1 MSDEVRSVAVLG
13 TGMMGAP
20 MARNIAAAGLDVRA
34 WNRTRERAEALRG
47 DGIEVAETPAEAAAG
62 VDAVL
67 TVLSDGRAVH
77 AVMAEDG
84 GLEAMSPK
92 SVWIQA
98 STVGL
103 ASTEELAGL
112 AERAGLPFVDS
123 PVLGT
128 KAPAEAGNLIV
139 LASGPDRALAG
150 ARPVFDAIG
159 SRTIELGEAGGGS
172 RMKLVVNE
180 WLLSLTAVLAETLTF
195 AEALSVDGAK
205 FLEAIEG
212 GPIDAG
218 YAQLKG
224 KMMLT
229 GDYEPSFAL
238 ALARKDADLV
248 REAAAAEG
256 IELPLN
262 AVVRDRFAAAEAAGH
277 GDADMAA
284 VRGAL
289 DGRRASDQ
297 RRATSS

>member
-1 MSDEVRSVAVLG
+1 MSEQVRSVAVLG
-13 TGMMGAP
+13 TGTMGAP
-20 MARNIAAAGLDVRA
+20 MARNLAAAGLDVRA
-34 WNRTRERAEALRG
+34 WNRTRERAEALGG

-62 VDAVL
+62 ADAVL
-67 TVLSDGRAVH
+67 TILSDGRAVY
-77 AVMAEDG
+77 AVMADEG
-84 GLEAMSPK
+84 ALEAMS
-92 SVWIQA
+92 SDAVWIQA

-103 ASTEELAGL
+103 ASTEELTGI
-112 AERAGLPFVDS
+112 AERAGVPFVDS

-128 KAPAEAGNLIV
+128 KAPAEAGELTV
-139 LASGPDRALAG
+139 LASGPEDALVR

-159 SRTIELGEAGGGS
+159 ARTLELGPAGGGS

-180 WLLSLTAVLAETLTF
+180 WLLSLTAALAETL
-195 AEALSVDGAK
+195 ALADRLSVEGSK
-205 FLEAIEG
+205 FLEVIEG
-212 GPIDAG
+212 GPIDVG

-284 VRGAL
+284 VHEA
-289 DGRRASDQ
+289 A
-297 RRATSS
+297 AP